1 MLIYNVVILSVV
13 PQNDSGVDIHS
24 CSDSFPTWILTEY
37 WVEVPVLYNRSPL
50 ADLSIHNSV
59 ICQSKPQSI
68 PLPVPFPFGNHK
80 FVFQVCESD
89 SILQISS
96 FVSFLL
102 ISHTSDII

>member
-59 ICQSKPQSI
+59 ICQSKPPVHPSPCTF
-68 PLPVPFPFGNHK
+68 PLWQP
-80 FVFQVCESD
+80 
-89 SILQISS
+89 
-96 FVSFLL
+96 
-102 ISHTSDII
+102 